1 MKKYFLFILLAGL
14 SFTTHAQSKEEKK
27 VAAAVE
33 ALNAA
38 ILHPDKERL
47 SALTVE
53 QLSYGHSNGKIQN
66 KSVFIDD
73 LTHGSFHFL
82 TITTAGQIIQLAGNN
97 AIVRHIFTADFT
109 NNGVSGNLKIGNLL
123 IWQKH
128 HGSWK
133 LLARQAYKL

>member
-14 SFTTHAQSKEEKK
+14 SFTTYAQSKEEKK

-53 QLSYGHSNGKIQN
+53 QLSYGHSNGK
-66 KSVFIDD
+66 S
-73 LTHGSFHFL
+73 TM
-82 TITTAGQIIQLAGNN
+82 ARGNC
-97 AIVRHIFTADFT
+97 
-109 NNGVSGNLKIGNLL
+109 
-123 IWQKH
+123 
-128 HGSWK
+128 
-133 LLARQAYKL
+133 